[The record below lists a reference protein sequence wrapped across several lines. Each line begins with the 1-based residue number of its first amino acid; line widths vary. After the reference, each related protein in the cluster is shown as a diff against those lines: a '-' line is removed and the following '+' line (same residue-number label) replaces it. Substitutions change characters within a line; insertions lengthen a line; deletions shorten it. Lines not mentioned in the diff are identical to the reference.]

1 MNQTRRGFL
10 RNTVTALAA
19 PMIVRSSVLGAD
31 GTTAPSNRINLAM
44 IGTGNMGKRHMP
56 RLLFDRGVQVLAL
69 CDPDAARL
77 QEAREIVESNYAQ
90 LLEKGS
96 YSGCAAVA
104 DFREVLQ
111 RKDIDAVMIITPDH
125 WHVPIAIAAAKAG
138 KDIYCEKPV
147 SMTVRQG
154 RKLVE
159 AVRANNRV
167 FQTGSQYR
175 SKTII
180 HKALTFVR
188 GGGLGKVKCAF
199 AQWPKNSVPTVGKSL
214 IPLNPTLPEE
224 PLLKGLDWDRW
235 VGPAPMRPYNSL
247 YHRNPT
253 PHSVFWAWC
262 ADFGLGAVTYVHA
275 HFADNLQWALGM
287 EESGPVEII
296 HPSTGQFPTLTCRYA
311 NGTLLHQV
319 EDMQDVKRIYH
330 AVPDSARMDGYLGGV
345 LVGERGWVSVQF
357 SRKMEGGPESIFDEM
372 KLKNRD
378 TTASAD
384 KHHQNWFDCIRDR
397 QKPSAHEEIGHR
409 AASLGQLITASYKL
423 GRSLKWDPT
432 AEIFPGD
439 DEANRLLECP
449 VARAEWAM

>member
-1 MNQTRRGFL
+1 MSMTRRGFI
-10 RNTVTALAA
+10 RDTAAALAA
-19 PMIVRSSVLGAD
+19 PMIVRSSALGAD
-31 GTTAPSNRINLAM
+31 GGKAPSNRINLAV

-56 RLLFDRGVQVLAL
+56 RLLFDRGVQVVAL
-69 CDPDAARL
+69 CDPDATRL
-77 QEAREIVESNYAQ
+77 LEAREIVESNYAQ
-90 LLEKGS
+90 LLDQGS
-96 YSGCAAVA
+96 YHGCAAVA

-111 RKDIDAVMIITPDH
+111 RQDIDAVMIITPDH
-125 WHVPIAIAAAKAG
+125 WHVPIAIAAAQAG

-159 AVRANNRV
+159 AVHANQRV

-180 HKALTFVR
+180 NKALTFVR

-199 AQWPKNSVPTVGKSL
+199 AHWPKIGVPSVGPSY
-214 IPLNPTLPEE
+214 IPRTPKLPEE

-262 ADFGLGAVTYVHA
+262 ADFGLGVVTYEHA
-275 HFADNLQWALGM
+275 HFADNIQWALGM

-345 LVGERGWVSVQF
+345 FVGERGWISVQF
-357 SRKMEGGPESIFDEM
+357 SRKLEGGPESIFEQM
-372 KLKNRD
+372 KMKNRD

-384 KHHQNWFDCIRDR
+384 KHHQNWFDCIKSR

-423 GRSLKWDPT
+423 GRSLQWDP
-432 AEIFPGD
+432 AQEIFPGD
-439 DEANRLLECP
+439 DDANRLLDCP
-449 VARAEWAM
+449 IPRKEWAM

>member
-1 MNQTRRGFL
+1 MKTTRRGFL
-10 RNTVTALAA
+10 RDAAALVAA
-19 PMIVRSSVLGAD
+19 PMIARGSALGA
-31 GTTAPSNRINLAM
+31 GGATAPSNRINLAV
-44 IGTGNMGKRHMP
+44 IGAGNMGKRHMP
-56 RLLFDRGVQVLAL
+56 RLLFDRGVQVLAV

-77 QEAREIVESNYAQ
+77 QETREIVESNYAQ
-90 LLEKGS
+90 LLAKGS
-96 YSGCAAVA
+96 YGGCAAVA
-104 DFREVLQ
+104 DFREVL
-111 RKDIDAVMIITPDH
+111 RRDDIDAVMIITPDH

-154 RKLVE
+154 RRLVE
-159 AVRANNRV
+159 AVRAGDRV

-180 HKALTFVR
+180 RKALTFVR
-188 GGGLGKVKCAF
+188 GGGLGKVKAAF
-199 AQWPKNSVPTVGKSL
+199 AHWPKIGVPTVGKSYV
-214 IPLNPTLPEE
+214 PLNPTLPGE
-224 PLLKGLDWDRW
+224 PRPEGLDWERW

-262 ADFGLGAVTYVHA
+262 ADFGLGAVTYEHA
-275 HFADNLQWALGM
+275 HFADNIQWALGM
-287 EESGPVEII
+287 EESGPVEIL

-311 NGTLLHQV
+311 NGALLHQV

-345 LVGERGWVSVQF
+345 FVGERGWISVQF
-357 SRKMEGGPESIFDEM
+357 SRRMEGGPESIFDEM
-372 KLKNRD
+372 KLRNRD

-384 KHHQNWFDCIRDR
+384 RHHENWFDCIRSR
-397 QKPSAHEEIGHR
+397 EKPSAHEEIGHR
-409 AASLGQLITASYKL
+409 AASLGQIITASYRL
-423 GRSLKWDPT
+423 GRSLRWDPA

-439 DEANRLLECP
+439 DEANRTLECP
-449 VARAEWAM
+449 VARDGWAT

>member
-19 PMIVRSSVLGAD
+19 PMIVLSSVLGAD